1 MVLGT
6 RGRVGS
12 IGKAAGFSFYPAK
25 NLGAWGDGGAMTT
38 SDSLLA
44 GKVEK
49 IRNYGQYRKYHH
61 TELGW
66 NSRLDSLQAI
76 VLIEKLKL
84 LDEWNSRRRIVAEW
98 YYENLKEIDVVT
110 YHESTDN
117 DAVHHLF
124 VITLENRDHIVKKLS
139 EAGIPTGIHYPIPIH
154 KHKCFAE
161 LRFASGKTFPTAE
174 DQSEKLL
181 SLPMHPNLT
190 EQEVQ
195 DIARKLLNF
204 L

>member
-1 MVLGT
+1 
-6 RGRVGS
+6 
-12 IGKAAGFSFYPAK
+12 
-25 NLGAWGDGGAMTT
+25 MTT
-38 SDSLLA
+38 SDSLLS

-124 VITLENRDHIVKKLS
+124 VITLENRDHMVKKLS

-161 LRFASGKTFPTAE
+161 LRFVGRIFLQQKINPRNCFPCLCT
-174 DQSEKLL
+174 
-181 SLPMHPNLT
+181 NLT